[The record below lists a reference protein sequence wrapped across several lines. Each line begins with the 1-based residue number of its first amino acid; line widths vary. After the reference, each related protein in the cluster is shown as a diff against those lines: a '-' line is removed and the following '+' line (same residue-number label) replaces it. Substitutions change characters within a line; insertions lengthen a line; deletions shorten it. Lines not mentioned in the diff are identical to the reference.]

1 MIGALGWG
9 LVASARDADQGAQTI
24 VELDRIVQRIVQRI
38 LGIGESVA
46 VSGNTTSNPSFI
58 FPSKRKRRN
67 AG

>member
-24 VELDRIVQRIVQRI
+24 VELDRIVQRI